1 MGQGVSREELVYQAT
16 QKADVSGIKRLRQ
29 DGAGLEW
36 QDSHGRTSLIIACS
50 RADMLPVARL
60 LLQLGADVN
69 AYVRGAQ
76 GGTAIHQAAR
86 KGLDQTV
93 QLLLD
98 YGADPL
104 RPNDIGRRALDIAW
118 EQHRPTMARIIEDR
132 VALFI
137 GYVRQQQLSGP
148 AFLQALV
155 PQWVTKKVWVAVVP
169 GSQANAARQRLN
181 IYASPSA
188 PTATEVLLHHC
199 RVYLTKQ
206 DTNDPMLV
214 VEDMQRAEKY
224 KFTADR
230 ESREPGQIQKL
241 YNACQGIPQRQLRLP
256 VSSQRQQQQPSSQQD
271 ISRQSAGGSVSSSS
285 STSPTSAAAGSGRGA
300 GAASDMGGWAAP
312 PPSTAYAGWDS
323 GPSTS
328 DHPHPFSPAAAA
340 AAAAAAASA
349 SAAATAAASTGGVSA
364 AGAGVPPSA
373 RGGDRSMGRTGGGAA
388 AGAVGAGAAGGASDW
403 GPSSSNADSYGGWG
417 PAASPAPAAAASP
430 APTRSPPPAAS
441 APVTPAPAP
450 AVAAAAAAAP
460 VSVQEGWYQP
470 PPVATAAASAP
481 IPMPAARAA
490 AADVAPSAP
499 PLSPPLA
506 GSALSY
512 PTIDTTPITVDY
524 SAPATA
530 AAAAAGVPAGSPN
543 VELHP
548 SYDPERVQAELKRA
562 ESNVG
567 TGGGQCVICWDAR
580 AEAVCVPCGHVAG
593 CMECLGEVKGKG
605 WGCPVCRANIQQVVK
620 LFHV

>member
-169 GSQANAARQRLN
+169 GSQASAARQRLN

-328 DHPHPFSPAAAA
+328 DHPHPFSPAAA